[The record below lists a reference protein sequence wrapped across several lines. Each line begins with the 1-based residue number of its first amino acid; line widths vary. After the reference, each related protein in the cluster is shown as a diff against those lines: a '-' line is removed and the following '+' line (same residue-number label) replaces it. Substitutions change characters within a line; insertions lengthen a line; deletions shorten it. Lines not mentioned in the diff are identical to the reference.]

1 MRERPTAQQ
10 KPTQHENQPPRNKPS
25 SISHPPTT
33 VEETPPL
40 VEREDSCENA
50 TMRPQTTAV
59 DQCKT
64 STEEEKKSLSD
75 ESFLNGISAHEFEEL
90 EKDNFS
96 ESATASETCSKAEA
110 TQTLSVLSKPATG
123 GETTPSRTT
132 FLSHIAPVTLL
143 PAKANQ
149 HTPTTQCVDH
159 QHFVSACTSLP
170 GLSHTP
176 SLLNPP
182 QVHQTPAS
190 HHTGSKHT
198 REPTPH
204 TGSIPT
210 PHTGSKHIRE
220 LPATPHTGSRE
231 PPATHH
237 TGSREPPA
245 THHTGSREPPATH
258 HTGSREPPATHHT
271 GSREPPATHHTGS
284 KHTREPPATHHTGSK
299 HTREPPATP
308 HTGSKHTRE
317 PPATPHTGSEHTREP
332 PATDK
337 TTVNS
342 PRNHAE
348 GATIF
353 QTPSTVQWMR
363 AKSFQSST
371 CSSGSPQPFNG
382 GKLTPPLCGCGKRA
396 RRRLVTSPGPNQGRP
411 FFSCPAGR
419 DSGCQ
424 YFRWE
429 TLIPH
434 TSLHT
439 DTAVDLSSEYS

>member
-1 MRERPTAQQ
+1 MRGRPTAQQ
-10 KPTQHENQPPRNKPS
+10 KPTQHENQPPPNKPS
-25 SISHPPTT
+25 SISHPPRPLST
-33 VEETPPL
+33 VEEAPPL
-40 VEREDSCENA
+40 VEREDTCENA

-64 STEEEKKSLSD
+64 PTEQEKEKCLSD

-96 ESATASETCSKAEA
+96 EFATASETCSKAEA

-198 REPTPH
+198 RE
-204 TGSIPT
+204 
-210 PHTGSKHIRE
+210 
-220 LPATPHTGSRE
+220 L
-231 PPATHH
+231 
-237 TGSREPPA
+237 
-245 THHTGSREPPATH
+245 
-258 HTGSREPPATHHT
+258 PATHHT

-284 KHTREPPATHHTGSK
+284 KHTREPPAT
-299 HTREPPATP
+299 
-308 HTGSKHTRE
+308 
-317 PPATPHTGSEHTREP
+317 
-332 PATDK
+332 DK

-342 PRNHAE
+342 SRNHAE

-382 GKLTPPLCGCGKRA
+382 GKLTPPLCRCGKRA

-411 FFSCPAGR
+411 FFSCPVGR
-419 DSGCQ
+419 DSSCQ

>member
-1 MRERPTAQQ
+1 MSERPTAQQ

-59 DQCKT
+59 DQCKIP
-64 STEEEKKSLSD
+64 TEEEKKSLSD

-90 EKDNFS
+90 EKNNFS
-96 ESATASETCSKAEA
+96 EFATASETCNKAEA
-110 TQTLSVLSKPATG
+110 TQTFSVLSKPATG

-176 SLLNPP
+176 RLPNPP

-198 REPTPH
+198 
-204 TGSIPT
+204 
-210 PHTGSKHIRE
+210 
-220 LPATPHTGSRE
+220 RE

-245 THHTGSREPPATH
+245 THHTGSREPPAAH
-258 HTGSREPPATHHT
+258 HTGSKHTREL
-271 GSREPPATHHTGS
+271 PATHHTGS
-284 KHTREPPATHHTGSK
+284 KHTREPPATHHTGS
-299 HTREPPATP
+299 
-308 HTGSKHTRE
+308 RE

-342 PRNHAE
+342 SRNHAE